1 MSQTESKKT
10 LNRMNN
16 LSLQEKRGFREIIDG
31 IYTDLVD
38 TNTFVGGDYYQS
50 RHSASTAYTIDN
62 VLGYETG
69 LTEPITT
76 SGDVFN
82 GFVATDGSVARTI
95 TAAATADGGASVV
108 YTTSGIHGLAVGDLV
123 QLSGFAGD
131 EEYNGAYYV
140 TETALTNTFKVT
152 ETFTA
157 DLAGVLT
164 KPSILTCAT
173 AGTYFFNHQG
183 RLETTSVA
191 GNGSFK
197 CYKND
202 AIQSSQGRYSM
213 DTAGANLESPYSY
226 SWALTLAVGDT
237 VHLAVTSAAWGA
249 TIILRNATLTVQQ
262 VA

>member
-1 MSQTESKKT
+1 MSRTEAKKT

-16 LSLQEKRGFREIIDG
+16 LSLQEKRGFREIIDDV
-31 IYTDLVD
+31 YTDLAD

-50 RHSASTAYTIDN
+50 RHAASTSYTIDN
-62 VLGYETG
+62 TLGYETG
-69 LTEPITT
+69 LTEPIT
-76 SGDVFN
+76 SFGDVFN
-82 GFVATDGSVARTI
+82 GFVATDGSVARSI
-95 TAAATADGGASVV
+95 VAAATADAGNSVV
-108 YTTSGIHGLAVGDLV
+108 YTTSGAHGLAVGDLV

-140 TETALTNTFKVT
+140 TEVPLTTTFKVT
-152 ETFTA
+152 EFFTA
-157 DLAGVLT
+157 DLTGILT

-173 AGTYFFNHQG
+173 AGTYFFNHEG
-183 RLETTSVA
+183 RLETTSAA

-202 AIQSSQGRYSM
+202 GLQSAQGRYAM
-213 DTAGANLESPYSY
+213 DTAGANLESPYAY

-237 VHLAVTSAAWGA
+237 VHLAVAAASWGA
-249 TIILRNATLTVQQ
+249 TIILRNATLTVHQ